1 MYWSMQ
7 MCSAIPR
14 GKVST
19 YGAMAAAL
27 QSSARAAG
35 QVRRC
40 ALHDSQAR
48 PQHHAQALHRRQV
61 AACVLCGAHYVSLSY
76 CKSRPLSFCCLLMR
90 ALHRNSIRRRGAM
103 TAACR
108 R

>member
-1 MYWSMQ
+1 MQAFQQALKVSEGSKSDPDGAIVIFHCSTMYWSMQ

-40 ALHDSQAR
+40 ALPDSQ
-48 PQHHAQALHRRQV
+48 
-61 AACVLCGAHYVSLSY
+61 
-76 CKSRPLSFCCLLMR
+76 
-90 ALHRNSIRRRGAM
+90 IRR
-103 TAACR
+103 
-108 R
+108 